1 MFTSSAYTVR
11 HNRNIRKPQCSA
23 ACIVFTAQNWFPIH
37 VSAERKI
44 CANTVSGRLN
54 TPTAEHGNTEHLCCK
69 LACVF
74 WILWR
79 NVPSLW
85 VFFFF
90 NLLTTEDYLQVILQS
105 PPHQLSQ
112 RSLLQRDK
120 YFLRCYFL
128 PPRCLV
134 ARINQQFCLKCT
146 SLSLRSS
153 GLLSWLQP
161 QHQNIANARLK
172 TAAVMLQIR
181 EVCAYKESDE

>member
-1 MFTSSAYTVR
+1 MQCCLYSFHCTELISNTCVSREEDLCKHSVRPTEYTYSRAWEYRALMLQISMCV
-11 HNRNIRKPQCSA
+11 
-23 ACIVFTAQNWFPIH
+23 
-37 VSAERKI
+37 
-44 CANTVSGRLN
+44 LN
-54 TPTAEHGNTEHLCCK
+54 SVEKCTFSVG
-69 LACVF
+69 
-74 WILWR
+74 
-79 NVPSLW
+79 
-85 VFFFF
+85 FFFF

-153 GLLSWLQP
+153 GLLS
-161 QHQNIANARLK
+161 
-172 TAAVMLQIR
+172 
-181 EVCAYKESDE
+181 